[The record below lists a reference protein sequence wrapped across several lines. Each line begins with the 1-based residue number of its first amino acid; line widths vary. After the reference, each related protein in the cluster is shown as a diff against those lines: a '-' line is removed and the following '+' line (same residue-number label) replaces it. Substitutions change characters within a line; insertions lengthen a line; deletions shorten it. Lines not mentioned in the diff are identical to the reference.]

1 MSLSKRWKN
10 VVAPRHFAAGCLSMA
25 LLAVTVAANAQDDP
39 PAFPAD
45 EDPAAV
51 EREARAVREEIE
63 AERAKALAVAAEYK
77 SEAKPVEVSKELKKL
92 AENLSIDVKN
102 KWVILNGVIAMREG
116 PPLEM
121 FACLK
126 GTKEHE
132 SIVAIPVKA
141 FQVHGALLAI
151 GAKQGTPVQFS
162 PDYKPATGHEIEVRA
177 IWKDAKGNEHQ
188 VRAQDWIRAK
198 STKKAMTHPFVF
210 AGSGFWQDEETG
222 KRYYMAEG
230 GELIC
235 VSNFSSALMD
245 LPVESSQST
254 DGLMFE
260 AFTERIP
267 PEDTPVRL
275 VLIPKAADPKV
286 ADAKG
291 ETEAPKT
298 EPETKKPDT
307 AKPATEKPAA
317 KKPAETPKAD
327 EKKPE

>member
-1 MSLSKRWKN
+1 MSISKIWKN
-10 VVAPRHFAAGCLSMA
+10 VVAWRHLAVGFLPVV
-25 LLAVTVAANAQDDP
+25 LLALASSTRAQDELP
-39 PAFPAD
+39 FAPGE

-51 EREARAVREEIE
+51 ERETKAIE
-63 AERAKALAVAAEYK
+63 AAAAAERAKALASATEFK
-77 SEAKPVEVSKELKKL
+77 SEVKPVEVSKELKKL

-102 KWVILNGVIAMREG
+102 KWVVLDGIVAMREG

-132 SIVAIPVKA
+132 SVVAIPVKA

-162 PDYKPATGHEIEVRA
+162 PDYKAATGHEIEVRA
-177 IWKDAKGNEHQ
+177 IWKDPKGTEHQ
-188 VRAQDWIRAK
+188 VRAQDWIRVKA
-198 STKKAMTHPFVF
+198 TKKAMAHPFVF

-275 VLIPKAADPKV
+275 VLMPKAADAKP

-291 ETEAPKT
+291 EKEAPKT
-298 EPETKKPDT
+298 EPDAKK
-307 AKPATEKPAA
+307 AEAEKPAA
-317 KKPAETPKAD
+317 EKSAADKAADAPKAD